1 MAKHA
6 AVLDV
11 QEVPTH
17 PLNWLML
24 SLQHVFAMFGAT
36 VLVPLLTGLNTSVA
50 LVASGVGTLI
60 FLAVTRFKVPTYLGS
75 SFAYIAPIIA
85 VSERWGVEDALIG
98 GMVAGLVYG
107 LVSLLIRY
115 TGAAWLL
122 RLLPPVVIGPVIMVI
137 GLSLAPTAVNMAMN
151 GADGKYNGLYFLVAM
166 VTLGVTLLAMT
177 YLKGMWSTIPI
188 LFGITVGYL
197 VAASV
202 GIIDFKPLQQATFFH
217 VPDFTIP
224 FLNYTPSW
232 NTAALLLIVPVTLV
246 TLTEHIGEQKVT
258 SRIIGR
264 ETLLDPGMHRTV
276 LGDGIAK
283 TVASMLGGPPVT
295 TYGENNGVMS
305 ITRVYSVF
313 VLGGAAVLAISFGF
327 LGYVEGFIKTI
338 PTPVMGGISILLF
351 GVIASNGL
359 RTLTESKIDLADKRN
374 LTITAVILVTGIGGA
389 ALKIEN
395 FSLEGMALATIL
407 GIILNLILPKTTE
420 QVEETAETTENST
433 TQSVAN
439 NF

>member
-107 LVSLLIRY
+107 LVSL
-115 TGAAWLL
+115 
-122 RLLPPVVIGPVIMVI
+122 VIGPVIMVI

-389 ALKIEN
+389 ALKIGN

-420 QVEETAETTENST
+420 QVEETIETTENST

>member
-1 MAKHA
+1 MSKHKA
-6 AVLDV
+6 ILDV
-11 QEVPTH
+11 RELPKN
-17 PLNWLML
+17 PLQWLML

-75 SFAYIAPIIA
+75 SFAYIVPIIA
-85 VSERWGVEDALIG
+85 VSERWGVEDALVG

-107 LVSLLIRY
+107 LVSLIITY
-115 TGAAWLL
+115 TGVSWLMK
-122 RLLPPVVIGPVIMVI
+122 LLPPVVIGPVIMVI
-137 GLSLAPTAVNMAMN
+137 GLSLAPTAVSMAMN
-151 GADGKYNGLYFLVAM
+151 GADGTYNGLFFFVALT
-166 VTLGVTLLAMT
+166 TLAVTLLAMT
-177 YLKGMWSTIPI
+177 YFKGMWSTVPI
-188 LFGITVGYL
+188 LFGILAGYL
-197 VAASV
+197 VAAIS
-202 GIIDFKPLQQATFFH
+202 GIVDFAPLREATFFH
-217 VPDFTIP
+217 LPDFTIP
-224 FLNYTPSW
+224 FLDYSPTLNW
-232 NTAALLLIVPVTLV
+232 AALALIVPVTLV

-283 TVASMLGGPPVT
+283 AVASMLGGPPVT
-295 TYGENNGVMS
+295 TYGENNGVMA

-313 VLGGAAVLAISFGF
+313 VLGGAALLAISFGF

-359 RTLTESKIDLADKRN
+359 RTIVESKVDLADKRN
-374 LTITAVILVTGIGGA
+374 LTITAVILVIGIGGA
-389 ALKIEN
+389 ALKVGN

-407 GIILNLILPKTTE
+407 GVVLNLILPKAAQE
-420 QVEETAETTENST
+420 EVEEIEDTPL
-433 TQSVAN
+433 QSKRAAN
-439 NF
+439 DF

>member
-137 GLSLAPTAVNMAMN
+137 GLSLAPVAIDMSMN
-151 GADGKYNGLYFLVAM
+151 KDGAYNGTFITIALL
-166 VTLGVTLLAMT
+166 TLAITLLAMT
-177 YLKGMWSTIPI
+177 TLKGVWGAVPI
-188 LFGITVGYL
+188 LFGIIGGYL
-197 VAASV
+197 VAALF
-202 GIIDFKPLQQATFFH
+202 GIIDYSAIGQASLFQL
-217 VPDFTIP
+217 PDFTMVFVDYMP
-224 FLNYTPSW
+224 MW
-232 NTAALLLIVPVTLV
+232 QVGALLAIVPVALV
-246 TLTEHIGEQKVT
+246 TMTEHIGDQMVT

-264 ETLLDPGMHRTV
+264 ETMKDPGLHRTL
-276 LGDGIAK
+276 LGDGVGKA
-283 TVASMLGGPPVT
+283 VASALGGPPCT
-295 TYGENNGVMS
+295 TYGENNGVMA
-305 ITRVYSVF
+305 ITKVYSVY
-313 VLGGAAVLAISFGF
+313 VIAGAALMAISFGF
-327 LGYVEGFIKTI
+327 LGHVEAFISTI
-338 PTPVMGGISILLF
+338 PNPVKGGISILLF

-359 RTLTESKIDLADKRN
+359 RTMVESNVNLAEKRN
-374 LTITAVILVTGIGGA
+374 LIIASVILVIGLGGA
-389 ALKIEN
+389 MIQLGS
-395 FSLEGMALATIL
+395 FPVQGMALATIV
-407 GIILNLILPKTTE
+407 GILLNAILPEETVEETVTETTE
-420 QVEETAETTENST
+420 QTRQAS
-433 TQSVAN
+433 

>member
-1 MAKHA
+1 MQTHKP
-6 AVLDV
+6 VLDV
-11 QEVPTH
+11 QERPKH
-17 PLNWLML
+17 PLQWLML

-75 SFAYIAPIIA
+75 SFAYIVPIIA
-85 VSERWGVEDALIG
+85 VSERWGVEDALVG

-107 LVSLLIRY
+107 IVSLVITY
-115 TGAAWLL
+115 TGVGWLMK
-122 RLLPPVVIGPVIMVI
+122 LLPPVVIGPVIMVI

-151 GADGKYNGLYFLVAM
+151 GADGKYNGTFLLVALT
-166 VTLGVTLLAMT
+166 TLAVTLLAMT
-177 YLKGMWSTIPI
+177 YFKGMWSTVPI
-188 LFGITVGYL
+188 LFGILTGYL
-197 VAASV
+197 VAVAA
-202 GIIDFKPLQQATFFH
+202 GI
-217 VPDFTIP
+217 VDFTSLKQASFFQVPNFTVP
-224 FLNYTPSW
+224 FLDYSPTLNW
-232 NTAALLLIVPVTLV
+232 AALALIVPVTLV

-276 LGDGIAK
+276 LGDGLAK
-283 TVASMLGGPPVT
+283 TIASILGGPPVT
-295 TYGENNGVMS
+295 TYGENNGVMA

-359 RTLTESKIDLADKRN
+359 RTLVESKVDLADKRN
-374 LTITAVILVTGIGGA
+374 LTITAIILVIGIGGA
-389 ALKIEN
+389 ALKIGN

-407 GIILNLILPKTTE
+407 GVLLNLILPKTK
-420 QVEETAETTENST
+420 VETAEHEQEIP
-433 TQSVAN
+433 QSKRAAN
-439 NF
+439 DF

>member
-1 MAKHA
+1 MSKHKA
-6 AVLDV
+6 IL
-11 QEVPTH
+11 EVRELPKH
-17 PLNWLML
+17 PLQWLML

-75 SFAYIAPIIA
+75 SFAYIVPIIA
-85 VSERWGVEDALIG
+85 VSERWGVEDALVG

-107 LVSLLIRY
+107 LVSLIITY
-115 TGAAWLL
+115 TGVSWLMK
-122 RLLPPVVIGPVIMVI
+122 LLPPVVIGPVIMVI
-137 GLSLAPTAVNMAMN
+137 GLSLAPTAVSMAMN
-151 GADGKYNGLYFLVAM
+151 GGDGTYNGLFFFVALT
-166 VTLGVTLLAMT
+166 TLAVTLLAMT
-177 YLKGMWSTIPI
+177 YFKGMWSTVPI
-188 LFGITVGYL
+188 LFGILAGYL
-197 VAASV
+197 VAAIS
-202 GIIDFKPLQQATFFH
+202 GIVDFAPLREATFFH
-217 VPDFTIP
+217 LPDFTIP
-224 FLNYTPSW
+224 FLDYSPTLNW
-232 NTAALLLIVPVTLV
+232 AALALIVPVTLV

-295 TYGENNGVMS
+295 TYGENNGVMA

-313 VLGGAAVLAISFGF
+313 VLGGAALLAISFGF

-359 RTLTESKIDLADKRN
+359 RTIVESKVDLADKRN
-374 LTITAVILVTGIGGA
+374 LTITAVILVIGIGGA
-389 ALKIEN
+389 ALKVGN

-407 GIILNLILPKTTE
+407 GVVLNLILPKAAQE
-420 QVEETAETTENST
+420 EVDIEETPL
-433 TQSVAN
+433 QSKRAAN
-439 NF
+439 DF

>member
-1 MAKHA
+1 MSTHKAI
-6 AVLDV
+6 L
-11 QEVPTH
+11 EVRELPKN
-17 PLNWLML
+17 PLQWLML

-75 SFAYIAPIIA
+75 SFAYIVPIIA
-85 VSERWGVEDALIG
+85 VSERWGVEDALVG

-107 LVSLLIRY
+107 LVSLIITY
-115 TGAAWLL
+115 TGVSWLMK
-122 RLLPPVVIGPVIMVI
+122 LLPPVVIGPVIMVI
-137 GLSLAPTAVNMAMN
+137 GLSLAPTAVSMAMN
-151 GADGKYNGLYFLVAM
+151 GADGTYNGLFFFVALT
-166 VTLGVTLLAMT
+166 TLAVTLLAMT
-177 YLKGMWSTIPI
+177 YFKGMWSTVPI
-188 LFGITVGYL
+188 LFGILAGYL
-197 VAASV
+197 VAAIS
-202 GIIDFKPLQQATFFH
+202 GIVDFAPLREATFFH
-217 VPDFTIP
+217 LPDFTIP
-224 FLNYTPSW
+224 FLDYSPTLNW
-232 NTAALLLIVPVTLV
+232 AALALIVPVTLV

-283 TVASMLGGPPVT
+283 TVASLLGGPPVT
-295 TYGENNGVMS
+295 TYGENNGVMA

-313 VLGGAAVLAISFGF
+313 VLGGAALLAISFGF

-359 RTLTESKIDLADKRN
+359 RTIVESKVDLADKRN
-374 LTITAVILVTGIGGA
+374 LTITAVILVIGIGGA
-389 ALKIEN
+389 ALKVGN

-407 GIILNLILPKTTE
+407 GVVLNLILPKAAQE
-420 QVEETAETTENST
+420 EVEEIEDTPL
-433 TQSVAN
+433 QSKRAAN
-439 NF
+439 DF

>member
-1 MAKHA
+1 MSKHKA
-6 AVLDV
+6 IL
-11 QEVPTH
+11 EVRELPKH
-17 PLNWLML
+17 PLQWLML

-75 SFAYIAPIIA
+75 SFAYIVPIIA
-85 VSERWGVEDALIG
+85 VSERWGVEDALVG

-107 LVSLLIRY
+107 LVSLIITY
-115 TGAAWLL
+115 TGVSWLMK
-122 RLLPPVVIGPVIMVI
+122 LLPPVVIGPVIMVI
-137 GLSLAPTAVNMAMN
+137 GLSLAPTAVSMAMN
-151 GADGKYNGLYFLVAM
+151 GADGTYNGLFFFVALT
-166 VTLGVTLLAMT
+166 TLAVTLLAMT
-177 YLKGMWSTIPI
+177 YFKGMWSTVPI
-188 LFGITVGYL
+188 LFGILAGYL
-197 VAASV
+197 VAAIS
-202 GIIDFKPLQQATFFH
+202 GIVDFAPLREATFFH
-217 VPDFTIP
+217 LPDFTIP
-224 FLNYTPSW
+224 FLDYSPTLNW
-232 NTAALLLIVPVTLV
+232 AALALIVPVTLV

-295 TYGENNGVMS
+295 TYGENNGVMA

-313 VLGGAAVLAISFGF
+313 VLGGAALLAISFGF

-359 RTLTESKIDLADKRN
+359 RTIVESKVDLADKRN
-374 LTITAVILVTGIGGA
+374 LTITAVILVIGIGGA
-389 ALKIEN
+389 ALKVGN

-407 GIILNLILPKTTE
+407 GVVLNLILPKAAQE
-420 QVEETAETTENST
+420 EVDIEETPL
-433 TQSVAN
+433 QSKRAAN
-439 NF
+439 DF

>member
-1 MAKHA
+1 MSKHKA
-6 AVLDV
+6 ILDV
-11 QEVPTH
+11 RELPKN
-17 PLNWLML
+17 PLQWLML

-75 SFAYIAPIIA
+75 SFAYIVPIIA
-85 VSERWGVEDALIG
+85 VSERWGVEDALVG

-107 LVSLLIRY
+107 LVSLIITY
-115 TGAAWLL
+115 TGVSWLMK
-122 RLLPPVVIGPVIMVI
+122 LLPPVVIGPVIMVI
-137 GLSLAPTAVNMAMN
+137 GLSLAPTAVSMAMN
-151 GADGKYNGLYFLVAM
+151 GADGTYNGLFFFVALT
-166 VTLGVTLLAMT
+166 TLAVTLLAMT
-177 YLKGMWSTIPI
+177 YFKGMWSTVPI
-188 LFGITVGYL
+188 LFGILAGYL
-197 VAASV
+197 VAAIS
-202 GIIDFKPLQQATFFH
+202 GIVDFAPLREATFFH
-217 VPDFTIP
+217 LPDFTIP
-224 FLNYTPSW
+224 FLDYSPTLNW
-232 NTAALLLIVPVTLV
+232 AALALIVPVTLV

-283 TVASMLGGPPVT
+283 AVASMLGGPPVT
-295 TYGENNGVMS
+295 TYGENNGVMA

-313 VLGGAAVLAISFGF
+313 VLGGAALLAISFGF

-359 RTLTESKIDLADKRN
+359 RTIVESKVDLADKRN
-374 LTITAVILVTGIGGA
+374 LTITAVILVIGIGGA
-389 ALKIEN
+389 ALKVGN

-407 GIILNLILPKTTE
+407 GVVLNLILPKAAQE
-420 QVEETAETTENST
+420 EVDIEETPLQPKRA
-433 TQSVAN
+433 AN
-439 NF
+439 DF